1 MTAERWT
8 WLREQMPVMKQLT
21 YLNSGWSGPLSYP
34 VVEAMQR
41 RLTLELERGPTTR
54 EVQDDRL
61 ALTAKLR
68 ERVAEMIG
76 ADAAEITITGNTTEG
91 LNLVTNGLPIE
102 PGDRV
107 VTTSVEHASGI
118 VPAYYL
124 RERRGAEVGIV
135 PIAADDSVGSIIE
148 SFAATIGDKTR
159 LVILSEI
166 SYSTGQLLPLKQ
178 IVDLTHRAGGVV
190 VVDGAQT
197 AGQIPIDV
205 RALGVDFYAVPSHKW
220 LCGPDGLGALYV
232 REELITTLDPPKIG
246 GRAAASWDFDGGLQ
260 QQRELITKFEL
271 TTTSGALVA
280 GMIAAIEQYLESG
293 PQAVFDRAR
302 ELTRHAEQCF
312 EGIDRVTITSP
323 RSEEARTGLFAFHT
337 EGLPSSAL
345 SMYLQQEAGIVCRA
359 VKDYDTVRLSLNAF
373 NNEHDIEHTA
383 AAVEQAVRDGIPD
396 EIIEEAAARA
406 KRVEG

>member
-1 MTAERWT
+1 
-8 WLREQMPVMKQLT
+8 
-21 YLNSGWSGPLSYP
+21 
-34 VVEAMQR
+34 
-41 RLTLELERGPTTR
+41 
-54 EVQDDRL
+54 
-61 ALTAKLR
+61 
-68 ERVAEMIG
+68 
-76 ADAAEITITGNTTEG
+76 
-91 LNLVTNGLPIE
+91 
-102 PGDRV
+102 
-107 VTTSVEHASGI
+107 
-118 VPAYYL
+118 
-124 RERRGAEVGIV
+124 
-135 PIAADDSVGSIIE
+135 
-148 SFAATIGDKTR
+148 
-159 LVILSEI
+159 
-166 SYSTGQLLPLKQ
+166 
-178 IVDLTHRAGGVV
+178 V

-232 REELITTLDPPKIG
+232 REKLITTLDPPKVG
-246 GRAAASWDFDGGLQ
+246 GRAAASWDFDGGLE

-293 PQAVFDRAR
+293 PPAVFDRAR